1 MGGLTGMP
9 SDTALPRELGV
20 PSSEA
25 LAGGG
30 AQNPPMN
37 ADGRG
42 RGLVSHHQPAWW
54 GESEV
59 GGSGHLSAWSPGM
72 AGLQG
77 ILGGVDTEGWT
88 SGDHAMTTTCPE
100 HVYSLYAQ
108 TPRVLSLCL
117 CANLPPSLGI
127 SGRVTQGWEQSPI

>member
-9 SDTALPRELGV
+9 SDTPLPRELGV
-20 PSSEA
+20 PSSKA

-30 AQNPPMN
+30 GQNRPMN

-42 RGLVSHHQPAWW
+42 TGLVSHHQLARW

-59 GGSGHLSAWSPGM
+59 DGSGHISAWIPGM
-72 AGLQG
+72 VGLQG
-77 ILGGVDTEGWT
+77 ILGEMDTEGWT
-88 SGDHAMTTTCPE
+88 SGDRAMTATCPE
-100 HVYSLYAQ
+100 HVYSLYAR

-117 CANLPPSLGI
+117 CANLPPPSLGI
-127 SGRVTQGWEQSPI
+127 SG